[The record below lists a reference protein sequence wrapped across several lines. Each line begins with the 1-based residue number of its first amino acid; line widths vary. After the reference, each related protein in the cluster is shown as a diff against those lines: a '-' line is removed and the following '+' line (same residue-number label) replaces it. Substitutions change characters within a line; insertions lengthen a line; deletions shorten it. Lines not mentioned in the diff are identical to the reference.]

1 MVHED
6 FYSGEPVEETGSSN
20 FAFPVAS
27 NNIIDTGASSEVEAA
42 NMANFGKTMYDYDPA
57 QRAAA
62 IQTAPVPLTGG
73 GYGGTFNPYQQPSY
87 GGGIGAPPP
96 WYGGG
101 YSPYGNPQPS
111 YGYYRPPQQQQ
122 RPEMP
127 THIKINPLNMSGEF
141 LPTADWEEEVA
152 KMQMEYFNRQQ
163 EIEAKQLAERSNSVY
178 GYGGY
183 GYNYYG
189 IPYVNPFQY
198 NSLNNEFMSRIE
210 KIRDDARDR
219 RLEFNMNLSR
229 LAHNFSREENM
240 PDSEIRER
248 YTGKTVEIP
257 AGFIPEVYYEQIR
270 FANLQ
275 PFDNSQMYRD
285 YYASLKREYDEIIPP
300 DSDLKT
306 TFANMAI
313 IQAKWDMEE
322 EQHRRKDA
330 AGLYNSGN
338 AYKYYVRQKAKERY
352 AKANGG
358 AMPTG
363 TAMMPTFG
371 FNPASYVAGNPVLS
385 QAANLAD
392 DGTLNV
398 SISLPANVGS
408 HKGEVYT
415 VTNSQ
420 EAEYNEKRERFGRFL
435 DSIPGNIYL
444 DQQKQQK
451 MEEYNG

>member
-20 FAFPVAS
+20 FAFPVAG

-42 NMANFGKTMYDYDPA
+42 NAAGFGKAMYDYDPA

-62 IQTAPVPLTGG
+62 IQTAPAPLTGG
-73 GYGGTFNPYQQPSY
+73 YGGMFNPYQPNY
-87 GGGIGAPPP
+87 GRGIGAPPP
-96 WYGGG
+96 WQYGG
-101 YSPYGNPQPS
+101 YTQYGNPQPS
-111 YGYYRPPQQQQ
+111 YGYYRPPQQPQ

-127 THIKINPLNMSGEF
+127 TSVKINPLNMFGEF
-141 LPTADWEEEVA
+141 LPNSDWEEEVA
-152 KMQMEYFNRQQ
+152 KMQMEYFTRQQ
-163 EIEAKQLAERSNSVY
+163 EIEAKQMAERSNSVY

-189 IPYVNPFQY
+189 IPYINPYQY

-210 KIRDDARDR
+210 AMRKEARDR
-219 RLEFNMNLSR
+219 RLDFNMNLSR
-229 LAHNFSREENM
+229 LAHNFSREENIS
-240 PDSEIRER
+240 DAEIRER

-257 AGFIPEVYYEQIR
+257 AGYIPEVNYEQIR
-270 FANLQ
+270 FTQMQ

-306 TFANMAI
+306 TFAKMGI
-313 IQAKWDMEE
+313 IDAKWQMEE

-338 AYKYYVRQKAKERY
+338 VYKYYVRQKAKERY
-352 AKANGG
+352 MKNN
-358 AMPTG
+358 G
-363 TAMMPTFG
+363 TAGAPSAVMPSFG
-371 FNPASYVAGNPVLS
+371 FNPANYVAGNPVLS

-408 HKGEVYT
+408 HKGEIYT
-415 VTNSQ
+415 VNNSQ

-444 DQQKQQK
+444 DQQKQK
-451 MEEYNG
+451 KLEDYDG

>member
-20 FAFPVAS
+20 FAFPVAGK
-27 NNIIDTGASSEVEAA
+27 NIIDTGASSEVEAA
-42 NMANFGKTMYDYDPA
+42 NAAGFGKAMYDYDPA

-62 IQTAPVPLTGG
+62 IQTAPVPLVG
-73 GYGGTFNPYQQPSY
+73 GYSGQFNPYQPNY
-87 GGGIGAPPP
+87 GRGIGAPPP
-96 WYGGG
+96 WVGG

-111 YGYYRPPQQQQ
+111 YGYYRPPQQQ

-127 THIKINPLNMSGEF
+127 TSVRINPLNMFGEF
-141 LPTADWEEEVA
+141 LPNADWEEQVA
-152 KMQMEYFNRQQ
+152 KMQMEYFTRQQ
-163 EIEAKQLAERSNSVY
+163 DIDAKQMAERSNSVY

-189 IPYVNPFQY
+189 IPYVNPYQY

-210 KIRDDARDR
+210 QMRNDARQARVD
-219 RLEFNMNLSR
+219 FSMNLSR
-229 LAHNFSREENM
+229 LAHNFSREENIS
-240 PDSEIRER
+240 DAEIRER

-257 AGFIPEVYYEQIR
+257 AGYVPEVYYEQYR
-270 FANLQ
+270 FAQMQ

-285 YYASLKREYDEIIPP
+285 YYASLTREYNEIIPP

-306 TFANMAI
+306 TFALMGI
-313 IQAKWDMEE
+313 IDAKWQMEE

-330 AGLYNSGN
+330 TGLYNSGST
-338 AYKYYVRQKAKERY
+338 YKYYVRQKARERY
-352 AKANGG
+352 MKNNGTSG
-358 AMPTG
+358 VPA
-363 TAMMPTFG
+363 AMMPTFG
-371 FNPASYVAGNPVLS
+371 FNPANYVAGNPVLS
-385 QAANLAD
+385 KATTLAD

-415 VTNSQ
+415 VNNSQ
-420 EAEYNEKRERFGRFL
+420 EAQYNEKRERFGRFL

-451 MEEYNG
+451 LEGYNG